1 MSDESREAFT
11 KATSEIPSCIFNKNP
26 YYSLWQDDVAW
37 SLWQA
42 AVEWARQ
49 DERERLA
56 KLAYS
61 AEHQFQAN
69 SYTITLTGFMTGD
82 EILKGEITS

>member
-1 MSDESREAFT
+1 MSEESKKAFT
-11 KATSEIPSCIFNKNP
+11 KAMNEIPACTFNKNP
-26 YYSLWQDDVAW
+26 YYSI
-37 SLWQA
+37 WQA
-42 AVEWARQ
+42 AVDWARK
-49 DERERLA
+49 DEREKLA